1 MRHLLAILFINLNF
15 NFFSLLVLAIRH
27 HIQKYYASWIICEDP
42 GCTGRTRRLAL
53 AFQRAFPVCTT
64 CYKATMYREY
74 TESQLYTQ
82 LLYLQTLFN
91 LHKLSDTHPDYQ
103 TKFKVDGTV
112 QSQYNDLYGLVKRQM
127 MDNKYCMV
135 SLNKVF
141 EGFFP
146 RAADDR
152 KMHF

>member
-1 MRHLLAILFINLNF
+1 
-15 NFFSLLVLAIRH
+15 
-27 HIQKYYASWIICEDP
+27 
-42 GCTGRTRRLAL
+42 
-53 AFQRAFPVCTT
+53 
-64 CYKATMYREY
+64 MYREY

-127 MDNKYCMV
+127 MDNKQGA
-135 SLNKVF
+135 L
-141 EGFFP
+141 
-146 RAADDR
+146 
-152 KMHF
+152 